1 MWATHPSR
9 WHVVGV
15 VVRLDLKT
23 NNNQTHSWGSDE
35 HACAENDDRGANRAA
50 PASDRERCRG
60 GPGGKTTEAGTE
72 KQTYAGGIAKS
83 DGWHTIRKY
92 SLAELRKAMTAGN
105 GSVTPDGADRKVYG
119 ASFMTIDGRHL
130 YAGKFSRNTA
140 TGCTATRSP
149 TTDP

>member
-1 MWATHPSR
+1 
-9 WHVVGV
+9 V

-72 KQTYAGGIAKS
+72 KQTHAGGIALNDKWAFLDGPKS

-130 YAGKFSRNTA
+130 
-140 TGCTATRSP
+140 
-149 TTDP
+149 